1 MTSNITS
8 QKTAWYY
15 ESGGE
20 RHGPVSQEQIRAVA
34 ARGGLSGST
43 LVWRS
48 GWPDWQPIN
57 ATELRDLV
65 TPAPHA
71 TDAGADDAGNTW
83 HYEWGGQRL
92 GPFTES
98 QVQDLIAKG
107 SLSRGTLVW
116 RAGLDAWTPIEST
129 ELGEQLKRNTPPPLD
144 GARVNNNVVW
154 LLALS
159 PVLISMLRYV
169 VALMA
174 TGGNETRADRLME
187 QNAYWVLGPVISIA
201 LCYWDVSVLK
211 KAGVNTQQ
219 LGQVWLVPVYLFKRA
234 KALAQSPAYA
244 WVWIGLFVLGLLAG
258 A

>member
-1 MTSNITS
+1 MTSNTTS
-8 QKTAWYY
+8 QETAWYY
-15 ESGGE
+15 EGGGE
-20 RHGPVSQEQIRAVA
+20 RRGPVSLEQIRAVA

-48 GWPDWQPIN
+48 GWSDWQPVN
-57 ATELRDLV
+57 ATELQDLV
-65 TPAPHA
+65 TPAPNA
-71 TDAGADDAGNTW
+71 TTAVLRDEGNTW
-83 HYEWGGQRL
+83 HYECRGQRL
-92 GPFTES
+92 GPLAEADMLALVADGT
-98 QVQDLIAKG
+98 LT
-107 SLSRGTLVW
+107 RGALVW

-159 PVLISMLRYV
+159 PVLIGMLRYV

-174 TGGNETRADRLME
+174 TGGNETRADQLME

-234 KALAQSPAYA
+234 KALAQTPVYA
-244 WVWIGLFVLGLLAG
+244 WVWLALFVLGLLAG